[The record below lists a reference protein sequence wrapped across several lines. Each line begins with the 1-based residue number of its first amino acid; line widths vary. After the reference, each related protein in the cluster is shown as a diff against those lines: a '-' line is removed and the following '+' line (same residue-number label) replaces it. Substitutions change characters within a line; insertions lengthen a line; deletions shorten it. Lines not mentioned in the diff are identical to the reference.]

1 MVHILSAYGI
11 PPKIVAAIVAVATP
25 DGEIRFFEILAGVL
39 QGDTLAPFLFTVVL
53 DYAMRQALDGR
64 EENMGLCLAALITNT
79 DVDRL

>member
-1 MVHILSAYGI
+1 VGFRKAFDSIHRERMVHILSAYGI

-39 QGDTLAPFLFTVVL
+39 
-53 DYAMRQALDGR
+53 